1 MVHIENINGLHHAIG
16 LHIVENTN
24 PMTGAEF
31 RFLRKQMQLSQ
42 AELAKRLG
50 VTDQTVANYEKGKS
64 GKDGLGPADP
74 YMRAIYLLHVLPEQT
89 RVEVIKPMIDA
100 RKEKLPDLPRQKI
113 VECWREEDAPR
124 IAA

>member
-1 MVHIENINGLHHAIG
+1 
-16 LHIVENTN
+16 
-24 PMTGAEF
+24 
-31 RFLRKQMQLSQ
+31 
-42 AELAKRLG
+42 
-50 VTDQTVANYEKGKS
+50 
-64 GKDGLGPADP
+64 
-74 YMRAIYLLHVLPEQT
+74 MRAIYLLHVLPEQT